1 MIDENKLIEELE
13 DWKEE
18 SSDTES
24 DIIWNNAI
32 NQCIREVKRQPKVGE
47 WIPVEEGLPEERDSF
62 FAKYKGTDLWKPGLF
77 EKISDEVE
85 VTCKYYDGTLSVK
98 TAKIVDGVWDVEKE
112 RTIFALKVI
121 AWKPRPEP
129 YRKEDNK

>member
-1 MIDENKLIEELE
+1 MIDEKKLIERLE
-13 DWKEE
+13 NIQRNDCKTLMERVWFDGVLAIVE
-18 SSDTES
+18 S
-24 DIIWNNAI
+24 
-32 NQCIREVKRQPKVGE
+32 QPKVGE

-62 FAKYKGTDLWKPGLF
+62 FAKYKGTDLWKPGMF
-77 EKISDEVE
+77 EKVSDEVE

-112 RTIFALKVI
+112 RAMFALKVI
-121 AWKPRPEP
+121 AWKPCSEP